1 MPTDVTKHCLKCHIY
16 LNARKNIANNDFDY
30 QSIMRARRSCASCR
44 GNDGIYKFD
53 AIYTALGLHEQLIEQ
68 LKKFEK
74 LKLRPELTP
83 GKKPVKE
90 KLYGDIVRNLRKE
103 NKSIREIARITNLST
118 PTVQKIL
125 KNQKN

>member
-1 MPTDVTKHCLKCHIY
+1 MPTDVTKHCLKCQIY

-30 QSIMRARRSCASCR
+30 QSIMRARRRCASCR

-53 AIYTALGLHEQLIEQ
+53 AIYTALGLHEQLLE
-68 LKKFEK
+68 
-74 LKLRPELTP
+74 LRPKLTP

-103 NKSIREIARITNLST
+103 GKSIRDIAKLTNLST

-125 KNQKN
+125 KNQKK